1 MKEIEE
7 EAKIVEK
14 IFINSCSKGLDFYF
28 KKLARHVIEEKIKFA
43 IEKLDKLEFKGQL
56 DAVTAIE
63 VNRVIDAEIKDLN
76 LRLTEIREK

>member
-28 KKLARHVIEEKIKFA
+28 KELARHVIEEKIKFA
-43 IEKLDKLEFKGQL
+43 IEKLD
-56 DAVTAIE
+56 
-63 VNRVIDAEIKDLN
+63 
-76 LRLTEIREK
+76 